1 MGVIALVL
9 ACIPRGSDLK
19 GSGGASSDEP
29 PARYDPVA
37 LSAYFAKRPA
47 RVVARAAE
55 VVSKL
60 VGFLLAI
67 FVDARTGQ
75 WESKMPARAKEIRKI
90 IESMGATSIKVRGGQ
105 AVQYEGGG

>member
-9 ACIPRGSDLK
+9 ACIPRGSDLQGAG
-19 GSGGASSDEP
+19 GSASGDEP

-67 FVDARTGQ
+67 FVDARTGH
-75 WESKMPARAKEIRKI
+75 WESSMPARAKEIRKI
-90 IESMGATSIKVRGGQ
+90 IESMGATSIKVRGG
-105 AVQYEGGG
+105 GGG